1 MYKYLAQNHQ
11 IKSSMQYFVFTLVAY
26 FCLELNVTAI
36 RIIYNPTFG
45 MPYIQGC
52 PQDVKSQDRDETY
65 RDPDV

>member
-1 MYKYLAQNHQ
+1 
-11 IKSSMQYFVFTLVAY
+11 MQYFVFTLVAY